1 MGYLFYTNNVGKL
14 AENMKYTHSVHANT
28 YCMNYINVYKRE
40 IVAFPSDVVEL
51 QAVEVKKLKPPQK
64 RKKEQRCEVHDE
76 PSAAYTMRRG

>member
-1 MGYLFYTNNVGKL
+1 
-14 AENMKYTHSVHANT
+14 MKYTHSVHANT

-64 RKKEQRCEVHDE
+64 RKKNNAVKYMMSPQPLTQCD
-76 PSAAYTMRRG
+76 AAKYDATAPPNLVQ

>member
-14 AENMKYTHSVHANT
+14 AENMKYTHSVHVNT

-64 RKKEQRCEVHDE
+64 KEQRCEVHDE